1 MIIKILIKWVALAL
15 ILMFVAWVIPG
26 IEVENFWVA
35 MIASVVIALINAII
49 KPILMF
55 LTLPITVLTLGI
67 FTLVINAL
75 LFMFSAYLVPG
86 IEISGFL
93 SAFLGALLLSILS
106 VGIAW
111 L

>member
-35 MIASVVIALINAII
+35 MVASVVIALINAII
-49 KPILMF
+49 KPVLMF
-55 LTLPITVLTLGI
+55 LTLPINVLTLGI

>member
-55 LTLPITVLTLGI
+55 LTLPINVLTLGI